1 MNGSDSENVKV
12 ILSIGGTEYE
22 GIECGCHSR
31 KGPQILVGIRHA
43 G

>member
-22 GIECGCHSR
+22 GIECSSCQVS
-31 KGPQILVGIRHA
+31 QSLVGY
-43 G
+43 